1 VKFIFMTIVLRNY
14 QLTRKHIGTNSVLAR
29 AAFVRHRF
37 SMTDS
42 WDGRA
47 TILAAG
53 GVVFSEGITPR
64 VAIVRRRRDKSWVLP
79 KGKLYP
85 GEQAMAAAKR
95 EVIEETGHHV
105 SVHEFLGSMSYP
117 VNGKIKVV
125 QFWHMRAIGGPVRK
139 LAYEIKAVKWLPLQE
154 AIEALT
160 RTHEKIFLANVGPVV
175 LKTLSQRMGRK
186 STGRQRGRRGPSS
199 IPLEQLLA
207 AGY

>member
-1 VKFIFMTIVLRNY
+1 
-14 QLTRKHIGTNSVLAR
+14 
-29 AAFVRHRF
+29 
-37 SMTDS
+37 MTDS

-186 STGRQRGRRGPSS
+186 STGRHQSKRGRRGPSS